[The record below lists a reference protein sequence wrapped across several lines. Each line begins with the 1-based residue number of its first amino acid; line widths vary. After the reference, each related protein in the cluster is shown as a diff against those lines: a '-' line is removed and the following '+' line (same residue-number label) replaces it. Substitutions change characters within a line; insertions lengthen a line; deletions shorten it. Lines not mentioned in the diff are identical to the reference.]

1 MLTAKSKDIEETK
14 RMEVEL
20 GELPLIDRWM
30 YNQYE
35 SLVVELDWLIQV
47 S

>member
-1 MLTAKSKDIEETK
+1 
-14 RMEVEL
+14 MEVEL

-35 SLVVELDWLIQV
+35 SLVSSNHYESLVVELDRLIQV